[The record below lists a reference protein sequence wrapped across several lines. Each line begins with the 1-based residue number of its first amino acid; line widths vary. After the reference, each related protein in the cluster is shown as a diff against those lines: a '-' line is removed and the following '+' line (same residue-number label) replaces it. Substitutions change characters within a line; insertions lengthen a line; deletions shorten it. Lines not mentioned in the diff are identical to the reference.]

1 MDLWCYSLES
11 TNMPGKIFFQADS
24 PFSELPVSTRE
35 DGKLG
40 CQAAEVLKGGVC
52 QQKRIAESE
61 AQKELQFPQSS
72 YSKFLI
78 HTMKKVIS

>member
-1 MDLWCYSLES
+1 MDLWSYSLES
-11 TNMPGKIFFQADS
+11 TNVPGKICFQAAS

-52 QQKRIAESE
+52 QQKRIVEFE
-61 AQKELQFPQSS
+61 VQKDLQFSHSS
-72 YSKFLI
+72 F
-78 HTMKKVIS
+78 